1 MTTRSPH
8 SPEARRKRLAALHA
22 RLGKDALQKI
32 DRESAKEVAKR
43 VAVGVYSDGFVHAGN
58 LAYISLL
65 ALFPFIILATAVA
78 HVLGRDQSSESA
90 ILTILS
96 QLPPNV
102 ADVLAGPLFDVAEAR
117 SGLLLWFGALVGMWT
132 AASFIETIRDI
143 LRRAYG
149 VKYSA
154 PFWEY
159 RLGSIGMIVAA
170 VILLMA
176 AFAATVALTGLQHY
190 ISNALPF
197 SDDIASDLGL
207 YRIIPA
213 VALFGTIYV
222 IFFALTPARYRKR
235 GCRKWPGALTVTLW
249 WLITVE
255 LLPDVIGLFGGYSR
269 TYGSLAGVMITLIFF
284 YIVGFG
290 VVIGAELNAALADA
304 GDTALKGEHYE
315 GPYVG
320 ELEVEDLG
328 EDEETDADDV
338 AIHEQLELEIEGKSR

>member
-1 MTTRSPH
+1 MTGRSPE
-8 SPEARRKRLAALHA
+8 SPEARRKRSAAIHA
-22 RLGKDALQKI
+22 RFGRDALKKRFS
-32 DRESAKEVAKR
+32 REGVLEVMKR
-43 VAVGVYSDGFVHAGN
+43 VGVGVYSDGFVHAGN

-78 HVLGRDQSSESA
+78 HLLGRDGSSDSA
-90 ILTILS
+90 IITILS

-102 ADVLAGPLFDVAEAR
+102 AEVLADPLFDVAEAR
-117 SGLLLWFGALVGMWT
+117 SGLLLWFGALVGLWT

-159 RLGSIGMIVAA
+159 RLGSIGMIAGA
-170 VILLMA
+170 VILLMT
-176 AFAATVALTGLQHY
+176 AFAATVALSGLQHA
-190 ISNALPF
+190 INDAVPF
-197 SDDIASDLGL
+197 TDDFATALGL

-213 VALFGTIYV
+213 VALFGTIYA
-222 IFFALTPARYRKR
+222 IFYLLTPTRYRKR
-235 GCRKWPGALTVTLW
+235 KCKKWPGALLVTLW

-255 LLPDVIGLFGGYSR
+255 LLPDAIGLFGGYER
-269 TYGSLAGVMITLIFF
+269 TYGSIAGVMITLIFF

-290 VVIGAELNAALADA
+290 VVIGAELNAALADS

-315 GPYVG
+315 GPYVA

-328 EDEETDADDV
+328 EDEEDPDK
-338 AIHEQLELEIEGKSR
+338 ELE